1 MLVTDMNSPDFNSYA
16 SVADCRAYATARG
29 FTLPADDTAVEPL
42 MFQAM
47 DWLEG
52 RKWKGV
58 PRVFG
63 QNLSWPRAYVK
74 RDYYTIHS
82 DVIPKQVI
90 EAQCRLAIEA
100 QTIDLLASNQNGQE
114 VLSEAVSGVVSVTY
128 SEYSR
133 DIAPSFP
140 AVDALL
146 RGLCV
151 GTGQIAVVRG

>member
-1 MLVTDMNSPDFNSYA
+1 MLVTDMNSADFNSYA

-29 FTLPADDTAVEPL
+29 LTIPPDDTAVERL

-58 PRVFG
+58 PAVFG
-63 QNLSWPRAYVK
+63 QNLAWPRAYVK
-74 RDYYTIHS
+74 RDYYTILS
-82 DVIPKQVI
+82 NVIPEQVKN
-90 EAQCRLAIEA
+90 AQCRLAVEA
-100 QTIDLLASNQNGQE
+100 QAIDLLPSNENGPE
-114 VLSEAVSGVVSVTY
+114 VTAEAVTGVVSVSY
-128 SEYSR
+128 ADGSR
-133 DIAPSFP
+133 NIAPSFP

-151 GTGQIAVVRG
+151 GIGQIAIVRG